1 MSTCSILCNIGL
13 NPRSLIIPLIH
24 IMLDVLKR
32 DSPASFFFIGAEDE
46 RDVSG
51 MVSRRFR
58 VYRRFVSSV
67 ISDEEFEHY
76 RRNDLS
82 LYMLIHY
89 CPVKVD

>member
-1 MSTCSILCNIGL
+1 
-13 NPRSLIIPLIH
+13 
-24 IMLDVLKR
+24 
-32 DSPASFFFIGAEDE
+32 
-46 RDVSG
+46 

-82 LYMLIHY
+82 LYMLINKHS
-89 CPVKVD
+89 VNDTSEFAHKLADFVQVALIGDE

>member
-1 MSTCSILCNIGL
+1 
-13 NPRSLIIPLIH
+13 
-24 IMLDVLKR
+24 MLDVLKR
-32 DSPASFFFIGAEDE
+32 DSSASFFFIGAEGE

-82 LYMLIHY
+82 LYMLINKQS
-89 CPVKVD
+89 VKDTSEFAHKLADLVQSALIGDE

>member
-1 MSTCSILCNIGL
+1 
-13 NPRSLIIPLIH
+13 
-24 IMLDVLKR
+24 
-32 DSPASFFFIGAEDE
+32 
-46 RDVSG
+46 

-82 LYMLIHY
+82 LYMLINKHS
-89 CPVKVD
+89 VNDTSEFAHKLADLVQVALIGDE

>member
-1 MSTCSILCNIGL
+1 
-13 NPRSLIIPLIH
+13 
-24 IMLDVLKR
+24 
-32 DSPASFFFIGAEDE
+32 
-46 RDVSG
+46 

-82 LYMLIHY
+82 LYMLINKHS
-89 CPVKVD
+89 VNDTSEFAHKLADLVQVALIGDEES

>member
-1 MSTCSILCNIGL
+1 MTAY
-13 NPRSLIIPLIH
+13 
-24 IMLDVLKR
+24 DV
-32 DSPASFFFIGAEDE
+32 I
-46 RDVSG
+46 G

-82 LYMLIHY
+82 LYMLINKQS
-89 CPVKVD
+89 VKDTSEFAHKLADLVQSALIGDE